1 MNNLIAQIIYYI
13 QQAGLNLQVA
23 KLRTFL
29 AVLGLL
35 VGAASIVALISCS
48 LLATEKALAQFKAF
62 GTNLVGLSVTAPESA
77 EAHTDTA
84 HLSLQAWKR
93 LPLMI
98 ERVQEIAP
106 YAIAHP
112 HVSFQ
117 GNLLNPSIIGAD
129 PDLATMLHISVEQG
143 RFVSFFETYERVCV
157 IGNKLAYELQQISM
171 DNPLGT
177 QIRIGDTLYT
187 IIGVSSAWKGNGIF
201 YEDINTAIIIP
212 IRGMAAL
219 NQQNT
224 INNAVLSLSSENHI
238 DDTIAQI
245 IQIIHIQTPHVTI
258 FARSAKQIIAG
269 VEKQG
274 KIFTLLLAVIG
285 SIALL
290 VGGIGVMNVML
301 ISVSE
306 RKKEIGIRK
315 ALGAKK
321 QAIQTLFLTESII
334 LSLLGGGFGIVTGL
348 VLTLI
353 IAYFSHWPFII
364 YWSPL
369 LIGFSVSIGAGIFFG
384 FYPAYRAAQLAPLAA
399 LRSD

>member
-1 MNNLIAQIIYYI
+1 MIAQILYYS
-13 QQAGLNLQVA
+13 QQALMNLQVA

-48 LLATEKALAQFKAF
+48 LLATEKALAQFKAL
-62 GTNLVGLSVTAPESA
+62 GTNLIGLSVTPQESSD
-77 EAHTDTA
+77 AHNDSTIIPL
-84 HLSLQAWKR
+84 HAWKM
-93 LPLMI
+93 LPTMI
-98 ERVQEIAP
+98 ERVQDVAP
-106 YAIAHP
+106 YSIAHQ

-117 GNLLNPSIIGAD
+117 GNPLNPSIIGAD
-129 PDLATMLHISVEQG
+129 PALATMLHISIEQG
-143 RFVSFFETYERVCV
+143 RFVSFLETYERVCV
-157 IGNKLAYELQQISM
+157 IGNKLAHELQQISI
-171 DNPLGT
+171 DNPLRK
-177 QIRIGDTLYT
+177 QLRIGDTLYT
-187 IIGVSSAWKGNGIF
+187 IIGVTGAWKGNGIF
-201 YEDINTAIIIP
+201 YENIDEAIIIP

-219 NQQNT
+219 NKESN
-224 INNAVLSLSSENHI
+224 INNAVVSLSSEDNI
-238 DDTIAQI
+238 DETIEQI
-245 IQIIHIQTPHVTI
+245 KHIIHIQTPNVTI

-285 SIALL
+285 GIALL

-321 QAIQTLFLTESII
+321 NSIQALFLTESII
-334 LSLLGGGFGIVTGL
+334 LSMLGGVFGVAIGL
-348 VLTLI
+348 LFTLI

-364 YWSPL
+364 YLSPL
-369 LIGFSVSIGAGIFFG
+369 LIGFSVSLGAGIFFG
-384 FYPAYRAAQLAPLAA
+384 FYPAYRAAQLEPLAS
-399 LRSD
+399 LRSE